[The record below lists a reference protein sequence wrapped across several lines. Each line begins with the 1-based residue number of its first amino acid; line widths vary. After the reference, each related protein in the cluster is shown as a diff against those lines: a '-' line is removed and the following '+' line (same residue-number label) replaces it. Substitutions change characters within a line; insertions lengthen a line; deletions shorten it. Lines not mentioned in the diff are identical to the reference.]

1 MYRVEFRKT
10 IFFTELGDY
19 ENRAGLRVEL
29 TLPFAPYPGLRV
41 IFGNGLVG
49 EAIVES
55 VTWINDDSYFSCET
69 LPEIE
74 KSGKLLLW
82 IDSGWAV
89 QSTKVQ
95 VVLQRT

>member
-41 IFGNGLVG
+41 TFGGLCG
-49 EAIVES
+49 DAIVES
-55 VTWINDDSYFSCET
+55 VTWVNDDSYFSCET
-69 LPEIE
+69 PAEIR
-74 KSGKLLLW
+74 KSGDLLLW

-95 VVLQRT
+95 GVLQRT